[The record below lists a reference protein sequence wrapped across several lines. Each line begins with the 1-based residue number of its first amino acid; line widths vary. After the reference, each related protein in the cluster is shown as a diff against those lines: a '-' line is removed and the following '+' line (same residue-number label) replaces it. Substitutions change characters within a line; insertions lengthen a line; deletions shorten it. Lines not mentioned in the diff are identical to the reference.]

1 LLTFLPRLTSWG
13 SHHKGRELDTVETD
27 VTDNVTQTL
36 KQDLN
41 GYQMRFEIARSPQK
55 KKTRRKKISYW
66 SDEEAVAIKASQY
79 ESWMSFDNIFCI
91 LIDIQQPQFTKMI
104 QKTVLRQHGVQ
115 EQLLP
120 TRMILI

>member
-1 LLTFLPRLTSWG
+1 MSLLTFLPRLTSWG

-66 SDEEAVAIKASQY
+66 SDEEAVAIKAS
-79 ESWMSFDNIFCI
+79 
-91 LIDIQQPQFTKMI
+91 
-104 QKTVLRQHGVQ
+104 R
-115 EQLLP
+115 
-120 TRMILI
+120 